1 MKAAEDRRLK
11 LYHALCLSLSD
22 RLDQVAWDDFT
33 PADWRLLA
41 PMAKSE
47 GVAPLLYWTLQH
59 TDLPT
64 VNVPPKILSYLT
76 SEFYKTVA
84 QNVLLYQALDRIL
97 EVLRI
102 AQVPVI
108 VLKGAALAA
117 TLYPDPALR
126 PMTDLDLLVRQV
138 DFDHAEA
145 CLRDLGY
152 RQGYPEMSPGFN
164 QRVGFHIYME
174 STPDQASAV
183 ELHWGLVAG
192 QADIRTPDIDWFW
205 GQVEEW
211 KVESRELR
219 LGGRQSSEEDKG
231 SPVLALNPT
240 AQLLYMA
247 AHLMLQ
253 HGEAQARLLWYYDLH
268 TLVSQCATK
277 VDWDELV
284 QAAVSF
290 GWGEAL
296 HCTLVG
302 AQARFHTPF
311 PGQLLQRLAEM
322 VPEAARQ
329 VAIGPIS
336 ARTTADNAWDAILT
350 ARSWRSRLRL
360 AWGLLMPSSTYMR
373 WRYCS
378 KSKYLWVLFYPY
390 RWWVIFTDGI
400 STYYR
405 ILIRTVYGN
414 R

>member
-11 LYHALCLSLSD
+11 LYHALCLCLSD

-47 GVAPLLYWTLQH
+47 GVAPLLYWTFQRANMPALR
-59 TDLPT
+59 
-64 VNVPPKILSYLT
+64 VPAKILSFLA
-76 SEFYKTVA
+76 SEYYRTAA
-84 QNVLLYQALDRIL
+84 QNMLLYQALDPIL
-97 EVLRI
+97 AALQT
-102 AQVPVI
+102 AGVPVI
-108 VLKGAALAA
+108 VLKGAALAN

-152 RQGYPEMSPGFN
+152 RVGYPEMSPGFN
-164 QRVGFHIYME
+164 QRVGFHIYLE

-192 QADIRTPDIDWFW
+192 QADVRTPDMGWFW
-205 GQVEEW
+205 GQAEEW
-211 KVESRELR
+211 VEAM
-219 LGGRQSSEEDKG
+219 EEGDKG
-231 SPVLALNPT
+231 RNPMTMVFNPT

-277 VDWDELV
+277 VDWDQLV
-284 QAAVSF
+284 QAAISF
-290 GWGEAL
+290 GWGAAL
-296 HCTLVG
+296 YRALAG

-350 ARSWRSRLRL
+350 AKSWRSRLRL
-360 AWGLLMPSSTYMR
+360 AWRLLMPSSTYMR